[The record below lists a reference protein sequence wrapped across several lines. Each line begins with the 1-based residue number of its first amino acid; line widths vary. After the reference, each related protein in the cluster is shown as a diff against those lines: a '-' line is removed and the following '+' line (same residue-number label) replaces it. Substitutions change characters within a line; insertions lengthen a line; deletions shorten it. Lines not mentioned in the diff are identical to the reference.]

1 MKDSLDILLTE
12 PVYVAHDSLDILNP
26 DVICHHGILGM
37 KWGIRRYQNKD
48 GSLTAAGKKRYVKG
62 WEKAIK
68 TKGKKGVER
77 RKETLAGM
85 VNEDEVVSLYK
96 AAYSGNP
103 NLNYGTE
110 KSKIVER
117 LTGEKWTPD
126 SKLHNYIYNDLDY
139 PFEEKKLSK
148 EKLKKLN
155 DETRL
160 EYLNNKAPKGYKLSE
175 WSKDPSKEII
185 YNKETPKYV
194 LQFKPQQHDDRPSKV
209 HDDFEKNSDKI
220 LKQSFDAAYKDIKNR
235 LGEDFNVTKEDFVKY
250 LDKPQVRIIPDW
262 NMAEITSFD
271 GFTNHFPT
279 IEYDLKNKKVLNTSL
294 DG

>member
-1 MKDSLDILLTE
+1 MKDSLDILYTGDYLE
-12 PVYVAHDSLDILNP
+12 
-26 DVICHHGILGM
+26 HHGVKGM
-37 KWGIRRYQNKD
+37 HWGIRRYQNKD
-48 GSLTAAGKKRYVKG
+48 GSLTKAGKKRYLKSWDKYLNG
-62 WEKAIK
+62 KRSKRRDSLDILSDYLTEKEM
-68 TKGKKGVER
+68 T
-77 RKETLAGM
+77 
-85 VNEDEVVSLYK
+85 DLYK
-96 AAYSGNP
+96 DTFSS
-103 NLNYGTE
+103 YGMSD
-110 KSKIVER
+110 KYVPMRNAIVER
-117 LTGEKWTPD
+117 LTGEKFDINKPM
-126 SKLHNYIYNDLDY
+126 HEYMRNDLDY
-139 PFEEKKLSK
+139 ADYFVDKKLSK
-148 EKLKKLN
+148 DKRKQLM
-155 DETRL
+155 DETEIAYR
-160 EYLNNKAPKGYKLSE
+160 NNHAPEGYKLSE

-220 LKQSFDAAYKDIKNR
+220 LKQSFDAAYKDIKDR
-235 LGEDFNVTKEDFVKY
+235 LGEDFNITKEDFVKY